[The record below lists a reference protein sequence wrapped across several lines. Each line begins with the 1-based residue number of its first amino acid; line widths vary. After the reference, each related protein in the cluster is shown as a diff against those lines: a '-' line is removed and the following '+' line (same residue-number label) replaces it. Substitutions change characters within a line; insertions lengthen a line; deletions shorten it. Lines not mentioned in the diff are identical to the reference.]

1 MKRLTPKEIER
12 LYELVI
18 RAVEHGQ
25 LQLQA
30 EGGPHKAS
38 DGLTYPQFFGT
49 AELGDCSMNGDEG
62 DPTCGVTV
70 TLPAKTLKWLWVRVA
85 GSIGGKTKALNA
97 KKSARR
103 TSRKSQNASDQA
115 TASLKRR

>member
-1 MKRLTPKEIER
+1 MKRLNAKEIER
-12 LYELVI
+12 LYDLVA

-49 AELGDCSMNGDEG
+49 ADLGDCSMNADAG

-70 TLPAKTLKWLWVRVA
+70 TMPARTLKWLWVRVA
-85 GSIGGKTKALNA
+85 GSMGGKTKAQNA
-97 KKSARR
+97 KKAA
-103 TSRKSQNASDQA
+103 KV
-115 TASLKRR
+115 KR